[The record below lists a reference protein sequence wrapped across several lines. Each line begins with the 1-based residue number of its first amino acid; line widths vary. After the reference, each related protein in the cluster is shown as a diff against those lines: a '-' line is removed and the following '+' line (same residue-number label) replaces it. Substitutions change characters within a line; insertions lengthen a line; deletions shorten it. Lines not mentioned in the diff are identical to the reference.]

1 MTVLSLMS
9 LAACRQ
15 SSSNSSS
22 GGGRPLKEVAEE
34 LVKVEASG
42 QGSSKQ
48 GAKRAAAAELILHLR
63 RDLDVLPCWPGD
75 GCVGREGQCATVHVL
90 ARGWVC
96 WQGGSVCNC
105 ACAGQGMGVLA
116 GRVSVQLGICWPGDG
131 CVGREGQCAT
141 VHVKVLGA
149 MLWCGGFLVC
159 CTSCCHTAS
168 HIGWCRVGRHEARV

>member
-75 GCVGREGQCATVHVL
+75 GCVGREGQCATVHV
-90 ARGWVC
+90 
-96 WQGGSVCNC
+96 
-105 ACAGQGMGVLA
+105 
-116 GRVSVQLGICWPGDG
+116 
-131 CVGREGQCAT
+131 
-141 VHVKVLGA
+141 KVLGA